1 MWNVLETKHAAKEIL
16 RLPKNIAL
24 IYRQLVFDLELE
36 GPHPKGWESKS
47 LKGRSEISIRLN
59 REYRALI
66 EVVEPNLIVV
76 KVAHRKK
83 VYK

>member
-1 MWNVLETKHAAKEIL
+1 MWKVYETKQAAKEIL
-16 RLPKNIAL
+16 KLPKNIAL

-36 GPHPKGWESKS
+36 GPRPKGWESKP
-47 LKGRSEISIRLN
+47 LKGRSEVSIRLN

-66 EVVEPNLIVV
+66 EIVEPNLIVV
-76 KVAHRKK
+76 KVVHRKD